1 VVSQIWKEFLTIARE
16 EAGSPVVETWFKAVA
31 CLSWDSHK
39 KIVYLKAPNAFVKDW
54 IVKNY
59 QPLLQTHLSRL
70 LGEKSVTVQF
80 VEQMPPINSSKPA
93 EEPQIIPAQIIPGV
107 QPIPV
112 SLATGHARHELVK
125 SASRMVARSSERPQ
139 ARPVLH
145 EIYTFDTFV
154 VGPSNSLAYAA
165 AVAAAEKP
173 GILYNPFFMYG
184 PSGLGKT
191 HLLHAIGHAIKQQNK
206 KAVIV
211 YQTADRFVQEFIHAI
226 RFNKTHFFEAKY
238 KNIDVLLMDDI
249 QFISHKEQTQEAFFH
264 LFNTLHQAQ
273 KQIVCTSDAL
283 PGDIAGLAQRMRSRL
298 EWGLV
303 ADISMPTLETKIAI
317 VKKKA
322 EMHHETITDAIAEC
336 IARSVTSSI
345 RELEGALIRVLA
357 CASLTRQPIT
367 QELVDK
373 VLFKNSVH
381 QTRQAV
387 DLPKVVRSVMNYFN
401 VTLAELRSEKRD
413 KDISKARHIAFYLMK
428 KHTDKSLKEIGA
440 FLARKDHSTVLHAY
454 EKINTHQQNDNSL
467 YRLIEDLERSLQ
479 N

>member
-1 VVSQIWKEFLTIARE
+1 
-16 EAGSPVVETWFKAVA
+16 
-31 CLSWDSHK
+31 
-39 KIVYLKAPNAFVKDW
+39 
-54 IVKNY
+54 
-59 QPLLQTHLSRL
+59 
-70 LGEKSVTVQF
+70 
-80 VEQMPPINSSKPA
+80 
-93 EEPQIIPAQIIPGV
+93 
-107 QPIPV
+107 
-112 SLATGHARHELVK
+112 
-125 SASRMVARSSERPQ
+125 
-139 ARPVLH
+139 
-145 EIYTFDTFV
+145 
-154 VGPSNSLAYAA
+154 
-165 AVAAAEKP
+165 
-173 GILYNPFFMYG
+173 
-184 PSGLGKT
+184 
-191 HLLHAIGHAIKQQNK
+191 
-206 KAVIV
+206 
-211 YQTADRFVQEFIHAI
+211 
-226 RFNKTHFFEAKY
+226 
-238 KNIDVLLMDDI
+238 
-249 QFISHKEQTQEAFFH
+249 
-264 LFNTLHQAQ
+264 
-273 KQIVCTSDAL
+273 
-283 PGDIAGLAQRMRSRL
+283 
-298 EWGLV
+298 
-303 ADISMPTLETKIAI
+303 
-317 VKKKA
+317 
-322 EMHHETITDAIAEC
+322 MHHETITDAIAEC